1 VAELSLLDDSKD
13 GRTFLS
19 DVQVKLLPKD
29 CRKNEAKMHD
39 EAEYY
44 S

>member
-1 VAELSLLDDSKD
+1 MQEKSAEFTPEGS
-13 GRTFLS
+13 
-19 DVQVKLLPKD
+19 D